1 MTCDKIVKE
10 LYKIFEKYGFDQENC
25 GSCYHIRPMI
35 GEVDDFLEVN
45 ATQHHVC
52 YETFSDT
59 SGCEYTYIVIFFTD
73 SNKKL
78 DYIELWNDIT

>member
-10 LYKIFEKYGFDQENC
+10 LYKIFEKYGFGQENC
-25 GSCYHIRPMI
+25 GSCYHIRSMI

-59 SGCEYTYIVIFFTD
+59 SGCEYTYIVIFLQTAIR
-73 SNKKL
+73 N
-78 DYIELWNDIT
+78 